1 MDQKVQ
7 GAGFRMQGARFRVH
21 GARCKV
27 QGNTTLP
34 SARRI
39 GETIPYC
46 TCMTHALKTF
56 MLLLVCLAL
65 FAAGGCST
73 TKRLYSKIAPGSSGL
88 KKRVLVLP
96 FWDQAGLGE
105 EKLEQLTT
113 QFLSRL
119 NRDGAFVIEKAQR
132 SSAAPDRMRSPEY
145 GIVTDPEQAR
155 RADQMGMNV
164 MLTAVF
170 SPLETQRIKTG
181 IWPFRKIK
189 DESEIA
195 MYVNAFDVINGTL
208 LLTHLESVKIRTAA
222 DIIDEDDEEAA
233 EPQKIK
239 PDIEEKT
246 LNKSLSEVVDRQAA
260 EVRSALG
267 ERPWLGRIISSD
279 ASGTLI
285 NAGSDVGV
293 VPGTVFDVLGTGE
306 TISSAG
312 GQTILLPGPKVGE
325 IKVTEV
331 MKDRAITSVQQG
343 SSFQAGQVIRFK
355 K

>member
-1 MDQKVQ
+1 MDQKVH
-7 GAGFRMQGARFRVH
+7 GAGCTVQ

-39 GETIPYC
+39 GVTLPYC

-56 MLLLVCLAL
+56 MLFLVCFAL
-65 FAAGGCST
+65 LAGGGCAT
-73 TKRLYSKIAPGSSGL
+73 TKRLYSKISPDSSGL
-88 KKRVLVLP
+88 KKRVLALP

-105 EKLEQLTT
+105 EKLEQLTA

-119 NRDGAFVIEKAQR
+119 NRDGAFVVERGKR
-132 SSAAPDRMRSPEY
+132 SSGAPDRVRSPEY
-145 GIVTDPEQAR
+145 GIVTDPEQAI

-170 SPLETQRIKTG
+170 SPLETLRIKTG

-189 DESEIA
+189 DETEIA

-208 LLTHLESVKIRTAA
+208 LVTRLESVKIRTAA
-222 DIIDEDDEEAA
+222 DLLDEDEEGTA
-233 EPQKIK
+233 ESEKIK
-239 PDIEEKT
+239 PEIDEKT
-246 LNKSLSEVVDRQAA
+246 LNESLSEIVERQAA
-260 EVRSALG
+260 EVSNALR

-293 VPGTVFDVLGTGE
+293 LPGTVFDVLGTGE

-312 GQTILLPGPKVGE
+312 GRSLALLGSKVGE

-331 MKDRAITSVQQG
+331 MKDRALTSVQEG
-343 SSFQAGQVIRFK
+343 SSFRAGQIIRIK

>member
-1 MDQKVQ
+1 MDQKV
-7 GAGFRMQGARFRVH
+7 H
-21 GARCKV
+21 GARRTAHGIRCRV
-27 QGNTTLP
+27 QP
-34 SARRI
+34 V
-39 GETIPYC
+39 
-46 TCMTHALKTF
+46 
-56 MLLLVCLAL
+56 LLLLLCLGL
-65 FAAGGCST
+65 VAASGCAT
-73 TKRLYSKIAPGSSGL
+73 TKKLYGKVAPGSSGL

-96 FWDQAGLGE
+96 FWDQAGLGD

-119 NRDGAFVIEKAQR
+119 NKDGAFVIERAQR
-132 SSAAPDRMRSPEY
+132 SSGVSDRVRSPEF
-145 GIVTDPEQAR
+145 GIVTDPAQAR

-170 SPLETQRIKTG
+170 SPFETQRIKTG

-189 DESEIA
+189 DETEIA

-208 LLTHLESVKIRTAA
+208 LVTRLESVKIRTEA
-222 DIIDEDDEEAA
+222 DLLDEDEEEAA
-233 EPQKIK
+233 ESEKIK
-239 PDIEEKT
+239 PEIDEKT
-246 LNKSLSEVVDRQAA
+246 LDKSLSEIVDRQAA
-260 EVRSALG
+260 EVNSALR

-293 VPGTVFDVLGTGE
+293 LPGTVFDVLGTGE

-312 GQTILLPGPKVGE
+312 GRSLALLGSKVGE

-331 MKDRAITSVQQG
+331 MKDRALTSVQEG
-343 SSFQAGQVIRFK
+343 SSFRAGQVIRFK

>member
-1 MDQKVQ
+1 MDQQGHGSRWRAHGIRCRVQ
-7 GAGFRMQGARFRVH
+7 PV
-21 GARCKV
+21 
-27 QGNTTLP
+27 
-34 SARRI
+34 
-39 GETIPYC
+39 
-46 TCMTHALKTF
+46 
-56 MLLLVCLAL
+56 LLLLLCLAL
-65 FAAGGCST
+65 FSAGGCST
-73 TKRLYSKIAPGSSGL
+73 TKRLYSKIAPDSSGL

-96 FWDQAGLGE
+96 FWDQADLGE

-113 QFLSRL
+113 QFLSLL
-119 NRDGAFVIEKAQR
+119 NKDGAFLVERGKR
-132 SSAAPDRMRSPEY
+132 SSAVAERARSPEF

-170 SPLETQRIKTG
+170 SPFETQRIKSG

-189 DESEIA
+189 DETEIA

-208 LLTHLESVKIRTAA
+208 LLTRLESVKIRTTP
-222 DIIDEDDEEAA
+222 DIIDEDEEGDA

-239 PDIEEKT
+239 PEIEEKT
-246 LNKSLSEVVDRQAA
+246 LAKSLSEIVDRQAA
-260 EVRSALG
+260 EVSSALR

-279 ASGTLI
+279 ASGTFI

-293 VPGTVFDVLGTGE
+293 VPGTVFEVLGTGE
-306 TISSAG
+306 IISSASG
-312 GQTILLPGPKVGE
+312 RSLALLGPKVGE

-331 MKDRAITSVQQG
+331 MKDRALASVQEG
-343 SSFQAGQVIRFK
+343 SSFRAGQVIRFK

>member
-1 MDQKVQ
+1 MKS
-7 GAGFRMQGARFRVH
+7 F
-21 GARCKV
+21 
-27 QGNTTLP
+27 
-34 SARRI
+34 
-39 GETIPYC
+39 
-46 TCMTHALKTF
+46 
-56 MLLLVCLAL
+56 LLLLLCLGL
-65 FAAGGCST
+65 VAAGGCST
-73 TKRLYSKIAPGSSGL
+73 TKRFYSKIVPDSSGL
-88 KKRVLVLP
+88 KKRVLLLP

-113 QFLSRL
+113 QFLSLL
-119 NRDGAFVIEKAQR
+119 NKDGAFVIERGKR
-132 SSAAPDRMRSPEY
+132 SAAVAERVRSPEL

-164 MLTAVF
+164 MITAVL
-170 SPLETQRIKTG
+170 SPFETQRVKTG

-189 DESEIA
+189 DETEIA

-208 LLTHLESVKIRTAA
+208 LLTHLESVKIRTET
-222 DIIDEDDEEAA
+222 DIFDEFEEEDA

-246 LNKSLSEVVDRQAA
+246 LVKSLSDIVSRQAS
-260 EVRSALG
+260 EVSSALR

-293 VPGTVFDVLGTGE
+293 LPGAVFEVLGTGE
-306 TISSAG
+306 IVSSAG
-312 GQTILLPGPKVGE
+312 GQSLALPGSKVGE

-331 MKDRAITSVQQG
+331 MKDRALTSAQEG
-343 SSFQAGQVIRFK
+343 SSFRPGQVIR
-355 K
+355 

>member
-7 GAGFRMQGARFRVH
+7 GAGCRVH
-21 GARCKV
+21 GAGCKV
-27 QGNTTLP
+27 QENTTLP

-39 GETIPYC
+39 GVTIPYC

-56 MLLLVCLAL
+56 MLFLVCFAL
-65 FAAGGCST
+65 LAGGGCAT
-73 TKRLYSKIAPGSSGL
+73 TKRLYNKISPDSSGL

-119 NRDGAFVIEKAQR
+119 NRDGAFVVERGKR
-132 SSAAPDRMRSPEY
+132 SSGALDRVRSPEY

-170 SPLETQRIKTG
+170 SPLETLRIKTG

-189 DESEIA
+189 DETEIA

-208 LLTHLESVKIRTAA
+208 LLTRLESVKIRTEA
-222 DIIDEDDEEAA
+222 DLLDEDEEEAA
-233 EPQKIK
+233 EPQKLK
-239 PDIEEKT
+239 PEIEEKT
-246 LNKSLSEVVDRQAA
+246 LDKSLSEIVDRQAA
-260 EVRSALG
+260 EVSSALR

-279 ASGTLI
+279 ASGTFI

-293 VPGTVFDVLGTGE
+293 VPGTVFEVLGTGE

-312 GQTILLPGPKVGE
+312 GQSLALLGPKVGE

-331 MKDRAITSVQQG
+331 MKDRALTSVQEG
-343 SSFQAGQVIRFK
+343 SSFRARQVIRIK
-355 K
+355 R

>member
-1 MDQKVQ
+1 MDRK
-7 GAGFRMQGARFRVH
+7 VH
-21 GARCKV
+21 GARHRVQGARRKV
-27 QGNTTLP
+27 QGNTTSP

-39 GETIPYC
+39 GVTIPYC
-46 TCMTHALKTF
+46 TCMTHALKTL
-56 MLLLVCLAL
+56 MLLLICLAL
-65 FAAGGCST
+65 FAAGGCAT
-73 TKRLYSKIAPGSSGL
+73 TKRLYSKISPDSSGL

-119 NRDGAFVIEKAQR
+119 NRDGAFVVERGKR
-132 SSAAPDRMRSPEY
+132 SSGAPDRVRSPEY

-164 MLTAVF
+164 MLTAVV

-189 DESEIA
+189 DETEIA

-208 LLTHLESVKIRTAA
+208 LLTRLESVKVRTAA
-222 DIIDEDDEEAA
+222 DLLDDEEEDA
-233 EPQKIK
+233 EPQKLK
-239 PDIEEKT
+239 PEIEEEI
-246 LNKSLSEVVDRQAA
+246 LDKSLSEIVDRQAA
-260 EVRSALG
+260 EVSSALR

-279 ASGTLI
+279 ASGTFI

-293 VPGTVFDVLGTGE
+293 VPGTVFEVLGTGE
-306 TISSAG
+306 TISSFS
-312 GQTILLPGPKVGE
+312 GQSLALLGSRVGE

-331 MKDRAITSVQQG
+331 MKDRAFTSVQEG
-343 SSFQAGQVIRFK
+343 SSFRAGQVIRIK
-355 K
+355 R

>member
-1 MDQKVQ
+1 MDRK
-7 GAGFRMQGARFRVH
+7 AQGARDRVH
-21 GARCKV
+21 GNPASRAAQRIV
-27 QGNTTLP
+27 MTL
-34 SARRI
+34 SR
-39 GETIPYC
+39 GGF
-46 TCMTHALKTF
+46 MNGVLKSF
-56 MLLLVCLAL
+56 LLLFLSLVFLSV
-65 FAAGGCST
+65 GGCST
-73 TKRLYSKIAPGSSGL
+73 SKRLYSKISPDSSGL

-113 QFLSRL
+113 QFLSVL
-119 NRDGAFVIEKAQR
+119 NRDGAFVIERGKR
-132 SSAAPDRMRSPEY
+132 SSAVSDRMRSPEY

-189 DESEIA
+189 DETEIA

-208 LLTHLESVKIRTAA
+208 LLTRLESVKIRTTA
-222 DIIDEDDEEAA
+222 DILDEDEEESVEA
-233 EPQKIK
+233 QKIK
-239 PDIEEKT
+239 PEIEEET
-246 LNKSLSEVVDRQAA
+246 LAKSLSEIMDRQAA
-260 EVRSALG
+260 EVGSALR

-279 ASGTLI
+279 ASGALI
-285 NAGSDVGV
+285 TAGSDVGV
-293 VPGTVFDVLGTGE
+293 LPGAVFEVLGTGE
-306 TISSAG
+306 TVSSAG
-312 GQTILLPGPKVGE
+312 GQPLALLGSKIGE

-331 MKDRAITSVQQG
+331 MKDRALTSLQEG
-343 SSFQAGQVIRFK
+343 SSFRAGQVIRFK

>member
-1 MDQKVQ
+1 
-7 GAGFRMQGARFRVH
+7 MQGAL
-21 GARCKV
+21 CKV
-27 QGNTTLP
+27 RGKTASCAVQRSTAPRSYSGFMNL
-34 SARRI
+34 
-39 GETIPYC
+39 
-46 TCMTHALKTF
+46 ALKSL
-56 MLLLVCLAL
+56 MLLVVFSLVFLS
-65 FAAGGCST
+65 AGGCST
-73 TKRLYSKIAPGSSGL
+73 TKRLYSKIAPDSSGL

-105 EKLEQLTT
+105 QKLEQLTT
-113 QFLSRL
+113 QFLSLL
-119 NRDGAFVIEKAQR
+119 NKDGAFVIEKGKR
-132 SSAAPDRMRSPEY
+132 TSAVSDRARSPEY

-164 MLTAVF
+164 MLTAVL

-189 DESEIA
+189 DETQIA

-208 LLTHLESVKIRTAA
+208 LLTRLESVKIRTTA
-222 DIIDEDDEEAA
+222 DIIDEDEEEDSA

-246 LNKSLSEVVDRQAA
+246 LAKSLSQIVDRQAA
-260 EVRSALG
+260 EVSSALR
-267 ERPWLGRIISSD
+267 ERPWLGKIISSD

-285 NAGSDVGV
+285 NAGNDVGV
-293 VPGTVFDVLGTGE
+293 VPGAVFEVLGTGA
-306 TISSAG
+306 TISSAS
-312 GQTILLPGPKVGE
+312 GQPLALLGSKVGE

-331 MKDRAITSVQQG
+331 MKDRALASAQEG
-343 SSFQAGQVIRFK
+343 SSFRAGQVIRFK

>member
-1 MDQKVQ
+1 MDQKVH
-7 GAGFRMQGARFRVH
+7 GAGCRVH

-27 QGNTTLP
+27 QGKTASR
-34 SARRI
+34 SAQRI
-39 GETIPYC
+39 AAKIPHGGF
-46 TCMTHALKTF
+46 MNRALTSL
-56 MLLLVCLAL
+56 MLLLLCLVFL
-65 FAAGGCST
+65 STGGCAT
-73 TKRLYSKIAPGSSGL
+73 TKRLYSKISPDSSGL
-88 KKRVLVLP
+88 KKRVLALP

-105 EKLEQLTT
+105 EKLEQMTT
-113 QFLSRL
+113 LFLSRL
-119 NRDGAFVIEKAQR
+119 NRDGAFVVERGKR
-132 SSAAPDRMRSPEY
+132 SSGAPDRVRSPEY

-170 SPLETQRIKTG
+170 SPFETLRIKTG

-189 DESEIA
+189 DETEIA

-208 LLTHLESVKIRTAA
+208 LVTRLESVKIRTAA
-222 DIIDEDDEEAA
+222 DLLDEDEEGAA
-233 EPQKIK
+233 ESEKIK
-239 PDIEEKT
+239 PEIDEKT
-246 LNKSLSEVVDRQAA
+246 LNESLSEIVERQAA
-260 EVRSALG
+260 EVSSALR

-293 VPGTVFDVLGTGE
+293 LPGTVFDVLGTGE

-312 GQTILLPGPKVGE
+312 GRSLALLGSKVGE

-331 MKDRAITSVQQG
+331 MKDRALTSVQEG
-343 SSFQAGQVIRFK
+343 SSFRAGQIIRIK

>member
-7 GAGFRMQGARFRVH
+7 DAGCRVQGARR
-21 GARCKV
+21 KV
-27 QGNTTLP
+27 QGNTPLP

-39 GETIPYC
+39 GVTIPYC
-46 TCMTHALKTF
+46 TCMTHALKTL
-56 MLLLVCLAL
+56 MLLLICLAL
-65 FAAGGCST
+65 FAAGGCTT
-73 TKRLYSKIAPGSSGL
+73 TKRLYSKISPDSSGP

-119 NRDGAFVIEKAQR
+119 NRDGAFVVERGKR
-132 SSAAPDRMRSPEY
+132 SSGASDRVRSPEY

-189 DESEIA
+189 DETEIA

-208 LLTHLESVKIRTAA
+208 LLTRLESVKIRTEA
-222 DIIDEDDEEAA
+222 DLLDEDEEEAA
-233 EPQKIK
+233 EPQKLK
-239 PDIEEKT
+239 PEIEEKI
-246 LNKSLSEVVDRQAA
+246 LDESLSEIVDRQAA
-260 EVRSALG
+260 EVSSALR

-279 ASGTLI
+279 ASGTFI

-293 VPGTVFDVLGTGE
+293 VPGTVFEVLGAGE
-306 TISSAG
+306 TISSVS
-312 GQTILLPGPKVGE
+312 GQSLALLGSKVGE

-331 MKDRAITSVQQG
+331 MKDRALTSVQES
-343 SSFQAGQVIRFK
+343 SSFRAGQVIRIK
-355 K
+355 R